1 MLQDMG
7 APIPHT
13 GGTLAARLLRFLRRR
28 KARFRKPR
36 AALWNSGLRVLAYL
50 AGTRNLRVSHELL
63 AKREDGVERLL
74 LLKGQGWRVLA
85 MNLQPKHNQAI
96 RDEIGDRLRVLLSR
110 EPPAVS
116 ARLRT
121 LLRQFD
127 ARDVPSGLTK
137 VFEARLVKSWLN
149 RFSRPS

>member
-85 MNLQPKHNQAI
+85 MNVQPKHNQAI